1 MARIGGPLMLMATQR
16 SHGEGDHHYEPFVR
30 GAPVWR
36 WLRSIAASGD
46 PVEARM
52 AGMWPSSGIARLQQ
66 TLSRKPVVERRI
78 RLEALNRFRHPAA

>member
-1 MARIGGPLMLMATQR
+1 MARIGGPLVASRR

-46 PVEARM
+46 PIEAGM
-52 AGMWPSSGIARLQQ
+52 AGMWRPSGLAGLQQ

-78 RLEALNRFRHPAA
+78 RREALNGSRYPAA